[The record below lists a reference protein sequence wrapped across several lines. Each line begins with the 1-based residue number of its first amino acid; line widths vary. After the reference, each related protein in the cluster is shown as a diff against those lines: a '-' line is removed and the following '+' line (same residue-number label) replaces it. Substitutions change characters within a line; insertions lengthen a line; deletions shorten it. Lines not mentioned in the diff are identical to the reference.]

1 MKPLLIAITKAAPG
15 KYSNYIEWLRL
26 FQPDIEYVDLGASAD
41 PTTMLEEAD
50 GLLLPGGGDVHP
62 SRYGKNDPQGL
73 CNDIDPDRDH
83 LEMQTIASAIELRK
97 PILGICRGCQI
108 ANVALGGTLIF
119 DLPSHGKSN
128 HGKFDG
134 KDSIHAVTA
143 VPDSQLATLMQSLHG
158 SISSAHHQAADM
170 IAPDLR
176 CTATSD
182 DGVVE
187 ALEWREPADKPY
199 LMLVQ
204 WHPERMI
211 DRDTNEYS
219 AMIAKDFLRAVDK
232 TRR

>member
-1 MKPLLIAITKAAPG
+1 MRTLLIAITKAAPG

-26 FQPDIEYVDLGASAD
+26 FQPDIEYVDLSTSAD
-41 PTTMLEEAD
+41 PVTMLEEAD

-62 SRYGKNDPQGL
+62 SMYGKDDPMGL
-73 CNDIDPDRDH
+73 CNDIDPVRDH
-83 LEMQTIASAIELRK
+83 LEMHSIASAIDLRK

-119 DLPSHGKSN
+119 DLRSHGKSN

-134 KDSIHAVTA
+134 KDSIHSVTA
-143 VPDSQLATLMQSLHG
+143 VPDSRLAYLMQSPHG
-158 SISSAHHQAADM
+158 SVSSAHHQAADV

-187 ALEWREPADKPY
+187 ALEWRAPLNKPY

-211 DRDTNEYS
+211 DRNTNEYS
-219 AMIAKDFLRAVDK
+219 SMIAKDFLSAVGES
-232 TRR
+232 RR